1 MSAYWM
7 NGVLVTLFGLLFG
20 SFLNVLIL
28 RIPKDESVVF
38 PASHCP
44 KCNNDLKW
52 YHNIPLFSWLFL
64 GGKCAFCKEKI
75 SIQYPLIELSSAII
89 FALSYYLREGD
100 LFYSVVTGL
109 VFALLLGLSVIDFR
123 YKAVP
128 DSLNLGA
135 LTLAI
140 FASSSI
146 LTNFVNALLFAG
158 GFALLRFY
166 VSFFLKKEA
175 LGEADIMIAA
185 TIGAMVG
192 VKMGLVAIFLSAVIA
207 LPVFIII
214 KEKDFEVPFI
224 PFLALAL
231 FLVTIFEDRFQALWK
246 ALYG

>member
-1 MSAYWM
+1 MSLELYQGAI
-7 NGVLVTLFGLLFG
+7 LTLFGLLFG
-20 SFLNVLIL
+20 SFLNVLIF

-38 PASHCP
+38 PSSHCP
-44 KCNNDLKW
+44 KCNNNLKW
-52 YHNIPLFSWLFL
+52 YHNIPVFSWLFL
-64 GGKCAFCKEKI
+64 GGKCAFCKDKI
-75 SIQYPLIELSSAII
+75 SMQYPIIELISAGI
-89 FALSYYLREGD
+89 FALSYWRTGD
-100 LFYSVVTGL
+100 LLFGLVVGL
-109 VFALLLGLSVIDFR
+109 VFALLLGLSIIDFR
-123 YKAVP
+123 YKEVP
-128 DSLNLGA
+128 DSLNLAA

-140 FASSSI
+140 FSSSLI

-166 VSFFLKKEA
+166 VSFIIKKEA

-192 VKMGLVAIFLSAVIA
+192 IKMGLFVIFLSAIIA

-214 KEKDFEVPFI
+214 KEKDYEVPFI

-231 FLVTIFEDRFQALWK
+231 FLVYIFQSYFEKLWT

>member
-1 MSAYWM
+1 MIDSQIYEAF
-7 NGVLVTLFGLLFG
+7 LVILFGLLFG

-28 RIPKDESVVF
+28 RIPIDKSVVF

-44 KCNNDLKW
+44 KCNNNLKW

-64 GGKCAFCKEKI
+64 GGKCAYCKEKI
-75 SIQYPLIELSSAII
+75 SIQYPLIELLSAVI
-89 FALSYYLREGD
+89 FALCYYKSD
-100 LFYSVVTGL
+100 SVLEAVIAGL
-109 VFALLLGLSVIDFR
+109 VFALLLGLSLIDLR

-128 DSLNLGA
+128 DSLNLAA
-135 LTLAI
+135 LSLAF

-158 GFALLRFY
+158 GFSLLRFY
-166 VSFFLKKEA
+166 VSYALKKEA

-214 KEKDFEVPFI
+214 KEKDYEVPFI

-231 FLVTIFEDRFQALWK
+231 FLVYLFKEKFEAIWIN
-246 ALYG
+246 LYG

>member
-1 MSAYWM
+1 MSIELMEGA
-7 NGVLVTLFGLLFG
+7 LITLFGLLFG

-38 PASHCP
+38 PSSHCP
-44 KCNNDLKW
+44 KCNNNLKW
-52 YHNIPLFSWLFL
+52 WHNIPVISWVLL
-64 GGKCAFCKEKI
+64 GGKCAFCKDKI
-75 SIQYPLIELSSAII
+75 SFQYPLIELTSA
-89 FALSYYLREGD
+89 L
-100 LFYSVVTGL
+100 LFLLAYIKTGNVTHAVMVGL

-140 FASSSI
+140 FSSSFI
-146 LTNFVNALLFAG
+146 LTNFMNALLFAG

-166 VSFFLKKEA
+166 VSFIIKKEA

-192 VKMGLVAIFLSAVIA
+192 VKMGLFTIFLSAIIA
-207 LPVFIII
+207 LPVFVYI
-214 KEKDFEVPFI
+214 KEKDYEVPFI
-224 PFLALAL
+224 PFLAMAL
-231 FLVTIFEDRFQALWK
+231 FIVYMFSDTFNELWVL
-246 ALYG
+246 LYG

>member
-1 MSAYWM
+1 MQW
-7 NGVLVTLFGLLFG
+7 GLVTLFGLLFG

-44 KCNNDLKW
+44 TCQHDLKW
-52 YHNIPLFSWLFL
+52 WHNIPLISWILL

-75 SIQYPLIELSSAII
+75 SFQYPLIELLSMLI
-89 FALSYYLREGD
+89 FFLAYWVNGD
-100 LFYSVVTGL
+100 VFHSVMTGL
-109 VFALLLGLSVIDFR
+109 VFALLLGLSLIDLR

-128 DSLNLGA
+128 DSLNLAA

-140 FASSSI
+140 FASDTI
-146 LTNFVNALLFAG
+146 VENFTNALLFAG
-158 GFALLRFY
+158 GFSLLRFY
-166 VSFFLKKEA
+166 VSFIIKKEA

-192 VKMGLVAIFLSAVIA
+192 VNMGLFTIFLSALIA
-207 LPVFIII
+207 LPVFIYI
-214 KEKDFEVPFI
+214 KERNYEVPFI

-231 FLVTIFEDRFQALWK
+231 FLVYLFNDFFQELWT
-246 ALYG
+246 LMYG

>member
-1 MSAYWM
+1 MSIEFIEGA
-7 NGVLVTLFGLLFG
+7 LVTLFGLLFG

-28 RIPKDESVVF
+28 RIPKEESVVF
-38 PASHCP
+38 PSSHCP
-44 KCNNDLKW
+44 KCNNNLKW
-52 YHNIPLFSWLFL
+52 WHNIPVISWLVL

-75 SIQYPLIELSSAII
+75 SFQYPLIELTTAIL
-89 FALSYYLREGD
+89 FALAYLKTGD
-100 LFYSVVTGL
+100 VTHAVVVGL

-140 FASSSI
+140 FSSSAI
-146 LTNFVNALLFAG
+146 LTNFTNALLFAG

-166 VSFFLKKEA
+166 VSYIIKKEA

-192 VKMGLVAIFLSAVIA
+192 VKMGVVTIFLSAVIA
-207 LPVFIII
+207 LPVFVYI
-214 KEKDFEVPFI
+214 KEKDYEVPFI
-224 PFLALAL
+224 PFLAFAL
-231 FLVTIFEDRFQALWK
+231 FLVYMLNDYFDELWTL
-246 ALYG
+246 LYG